1 MKHLLPLL
9 ALWLPLA
16 ALADTTQVNRLNQAA
31 QQLRL
36 SDAPASLARAREAL
50 QLAQA
55 TRYPQGV
62 AEALANIGIA
72 FRNQNQYDSAL
83 HYLLAALKANEEAQA
98 ADRVAANLNS
108 IGSVYYFQN
117 QPDKAKE
124 FYERALA
131 IYETTGNELGRAA
144 SFMGLG
150 VVYRPEPD
158 KALAYC
164 LRASAI
170 YDQTGNHAEKA
181 QNLNNIGNI
190 YRAKGDKPKA
200 RQYFERAAEI
210 NRLLGNRQSLV
221 VNLTNIGETYQQDRD
236 NQQAETYYLEAVR
249 VAIAGNL
256 KLASAQC
263 YRRLVEFYKAQGKYE
278 LALEYLDKAVENE
291 RAIYSDEQ
299 GRQISQLQT
308 IYETK
313 QKQQEND
320 ALRLANQRQQIVVV
334 AGAVVLSLLGALA
347 VVFFRGREKMRQA
360 NSLSDKL
367 LASILPEEVAAE
379 LKAMGRS
386 IPRSYERVTVL
397 FTDLR
402 GFTQL
407 AESLSPWE
415 LVQQLDHCFLAF
427 DEIIEKHGLEKIK
440 TLGDGYLCA
449 GGVPVPNDTNP
460 TDAVRAGLAMQDF
473 MRRWNQERTAAGEP
487 TLELRVGIHTG
498 RLVAGV
504 VGKHKFAY
512 DIWGDTVNLASRM
525 ESSGEPGR
533 VNISGATYELVRG
546 SFVCTHRGKV
556 HAKNKG
562 EVDMYFVEGET
573 V

>member
-1 MKHLLPLL
+1 MKHFLPLI
-9 ALWLPLA
+9 ALLLPLA
-16 ALADTTQVNRLNQAA
+16 ALADTTQVNRLNQSA

-55 TRYPQGV
+55 IGFGQGR
-62 AEALANIGIA
+62 AEAQANIGIA
-72 FRNQNQYDSAL
+72 FRNQSQYDSAL
-83 HYLLAALKANEEAQA
+83 HYLFAALKTNEDEQA
-98 ADRVAANLNS
+98 ADRLAANLNS

-117 QPDKAKE
+117 QPEKAKE

-210 NRLLGNRQSLV
+210 NRLLANRQSLV
-221 VNLTNIGETYQQDRD
+221 VNLTNIGETYQQELD

-263 YRRLVEFYKAQGKYE
+263 YRRLVEFYKAQGKFE

-291 RAIYSDEQ
+291 RAIYTDEQ

-320 ALRLANQRQQIVVV
+320 ALRLANQRQQIVVL

-360 NSLSDKL
+360 NLLSDKL

-407 AESLSPWE
+407 AEGLSPWE

-473 MRRWNQERTAAGEP
+473 MRQWNQERTTAGEP

-533 VNISGATYELVRG
+533 VNISGGTYELVKG
-546 SFVCTHRGKV
+546 NFVCTHRGKV